1 MSFNIFA
8 SGSESFNYKQP
19 NCIDKSS
26 FDMAKILE
34 KLAVMEPTKMGVF
47 STGVDIVQPSAGLS
61 DLVETLGTIE
71 LLHSLSN
78 AVSFLAMCSDAAN
91 GWIFVSSTKSRI
103 YWTDIKSNAKYNF
116 SPGDSP
122 GSEFIRKIGP
132 ALKETDMDNWGVLF
146 QLVMALGKYSN
157 HIGETGRPM
166 INIFLDK

>member
-91 GWIFVSSTKSRI
+91 G
-103 YWTDIKSNAKYNF
+103 
-116 SPGDSP
+116 
-122 GSEFIRKIGP
+122 
-132 ALKETDMDNWGVLF
+132 
-146 QLVMALGKYSN
+146 
-157 HIGETGRPM
+157 
-166 INIFLDK
+166 